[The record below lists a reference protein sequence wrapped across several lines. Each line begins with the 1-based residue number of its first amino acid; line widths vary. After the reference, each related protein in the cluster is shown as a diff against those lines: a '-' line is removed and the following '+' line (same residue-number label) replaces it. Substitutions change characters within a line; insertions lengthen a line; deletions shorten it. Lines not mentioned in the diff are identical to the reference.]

1 MSYRKEKK
9 FRLSKFEFDS
19 LKNKLCIKGMHTLYP
34 KRVINSLYYDT
45 EIYDMFYDSEE
56 GLLPRKKVR
65 IRWYGCIR
73 RSSKEVKVS
82 SLEGRFKTS
91 CAVNISSQILLPQSM
106 YESNYGL
113 ISPSLLVT
121 YTREYFFFKSMR
133 ITFDSNI
140 QYANYR
146 RSRPILHKDGEGVME
161 VKIGLEIP
169 DDYIESKLPFPTAR
183 FSKYSRGLLISNGE
197 L

>member
-1 MSYRKEKK
+1 MSFRKEKK
-9 FRLSKFEFDS
+9 FRLSKFDHDS
-19 LKNKLCIKGMHTLYP
+19 IKNKLSLNGMQPLYA
-34 KRVINSLYYDT
+34 KRIINSLYYDT
-45 EIYDMFYDSEE
+45 KLYDMFKDSEE

-65 IRWYGCIR
+65 IRWYDDIR
-73 RSSKEVKVS
+73 KANKEVKIS
-82 SLEGRFKTS
+82 SAEGRFKTS
-91 CAVNISSQILLPQSM
+91 CSANIASEFALPDS
-106 YESNYGL
+106 YYDLRYGM
-113 ISPSLLVT
+113 ISPVLFVS
-121 YTREYFFFKSMR
+121 YTREYFSFESMR

-146 RSRPILHKDGEGVME
+146 RSRSILHKDGEGVME